1 MTTAINALSSLPEDK
16 VEGDLFAEMLKK
28 EIPTAYTKLAY
39 LVQLKVLERVI
50 KEVLT
55 DDSLDTAFLEEFKQ
69 FSKDNKL
76 TVNGATLTSQEYGA
90 KYDYSENAEW
100 TTYDE
105 TIKTLTESKKKLEET
120 LKLSIAKTPGK
131 IKVQVKL

>member
-28 EIPTAYTKLAY
+28 EIPTAYTKLTY

-55 DDSLDTAFLEEFKQ
+55 DDSLDAAFLEEFKQ

-76 TVNGATLTSQEYGA
+76 TVNGATLSSQEYGA
-90 KYDYSENAEW
+90 KYDYSENPIWADM
-100 TTYDE
+100 DE
-105 TIKTLTESKKKLEET
+105 KIKNLTEQKKKVEEQ
-120 LKLSIAKTPGK
+120 LKPNATKIPGK
-131 IKVQVKL
+131 IKVQIKL